1 MSFRQA
7 ATSVRAGIKSGAYQ
21 KKTDNFSAFAQG
33 FAPIFAQGMKDKKD
47 LKMAEMKT
55 IAEEKRYQRR
65 LTDAA
70 QAKTDLYDKKTQ
82 EVAELLW
89 NEWGLTDEAAK
100 QRVLAQVAA
109 SNNNYTTVNTA
120 LEKQYKKP
128 TPVNIPQSITSPPT
142 ASTAP
147 TVTSA
152 VVAGDKSPLADAE
165 SGGNIDIISNAATR
179 KVPSLADHK
188 VSQHTIEDNIY
199 FARPNGDFWNA
210 TIGSSTM
217 NPNAAATGMGKWQF
231 VHNTLKDIAKRT
243 NNFTEIDGKFADG
256 LKTVFDEEAQDKLN
270 AWYMNDTYNEVINNR
285 GAGNFAA
292 YKDEFIRVLKVR
304 YEGFTGKNSS
314 TGKLFTDQEIV
325 DIAMQYVSPN
335 NRADNG
341 DKSDWATGGSW
352 FKSVDYSS
360 TSAVVPASV
369 VTQTETALTEA
380 SGGFVPLGDE
390 PFKSK
395 FAAETVAA
403 DPSDPRH
410 EEAVKLLEFINGQG
424 KKSAAETISEVSNTK
439 EAIAL
444 QAAIKLMPEG
454 DYRTALS
461 NAIIPLRQKFEFI
474 DNAGK
479 ETAAETI
486 AKIKSRPAAAALQ
499 AAIPFMADGEYK
511 TQVIAGLAT
520 LEPQL
525 KLLDPDKPAVITGP
539 LRDANGKMFPLTTIQ
554 TMALS
559 GTDTEKEAATAHIAL
574 VREFNAREID
584 LNKLNTVPKITAFIA
599 DADLNGIIIDP
610 AKLDK
615 LKTHMSTIIST
626 DASNKLPNISQL
638 GSVADVTTYR
648 LQYKAAFGDN
658 AVIPELIE
666 QALVAQ
672 ENHFR
677 TVEARAAQ
685 GKPLTLAQE
694 ARNIITK
701 QPWYSSLKPAQQLDV
716 LANYASVSKDSF
728 ATVAEAVE
736 AIRIA
741 TLMNDTVNVQRI
753 ENILTTNTDFKKK
766 VWVVHPDNKLA
777 FSGYVNGKGEIVSSG
792 QNMDPEVKYETIDW
806 TKTNDDLQKRIGQ
819 MTTDYNAYN
828 NKVVSVFSLA
838 SGMAEIIDIA
848 EKNEGVLTGTAGL
861 ISKISSTLNNA
872 DTALG
877 ILGKMRPQNGQI
889 TLQAYEQELRDNQL
903 LKNGETLASLSERVL
918 GTEAKDLAEARKI
931 LEAKLVIMQFRTGGA
946 EGQSGTA
953 MSNADRVEF
962 FKFLKKF
969 DNADQLK
976 TVYMDYLRNSME
988 SLELEHS
995 TKFTTREQRVFL
1007 NTNGFIPDVFFAFS
1021 PKEIAEQNSNP
1032 KWLQMYNAITGGGSL
1047 SEAASGG
1054 AGVDTGAGKVVVKP
1068 PEETT
1073 SIQVPRADEIPIPE
1087 NYIILFQKNIEGLSG
1102 KALQEEIDFFDTA
1115 FGKDAHKKYM
1125 PTAGVE

>member
-1 MSFRQA
+1 MSFRDA
-7 ATSVRAGIKSGAYQ
+7 ASSVRAGIKSGAYQ

-47 LKMAEMKT
+47 LKMAELKT

-70 QAKTDLYDKKTQ
+70 QTKTDLYDRKTQ

-89 NEWGLTDEAAK
+89 NEWGLTDEAAR

-120 LEKQYKKP
+120 LEKQYEKP
-128 TPVNIPQSITSPPT
+128 KSVSKPPSITLPPT
-142 ASTAP
+142 AAQTAAP
-147 TVTSA
+147 AVTSA

-165 SGGNIDIISNAATR
+165 SGGNIDIISNAAAL

-285 GAGNFAA
+285 GAGDFAE
-292 YKDEFIRVLKVR
+292 YKNEFVRVLKVR

-341 DKSDWATGGSW
+341 DKSDWSTGGSW
-352 FKSVDYSS
+352 FNSVNYSK
-360 TSAVVPASV
+360 TPAAVPANV
-369 VTQTETALTEA
+369 VEQTDTALTEA
-380 SGGFVPLGDE
+380 SGGLVPKGDE
-390 PFKSK
+390 PFKNK
-395 FAAETVAA
+395 FEAERVAA
-403 DPSDPRH
+403 DPNHSRYQ
-410 EEAVKLLEFINGQG
+410 EAIEILEFINGQG
-424 KKSAAETISEVSNTK
+424 KKTAADTIAEVSNTR

-444 QAAIKLMPEG
+444 QAKIRMLPEG
-454 DYRTALS
+454 EYRSQLS
-461 NAIIPLRQKFEFI
+461 NALIPLMQKFEI
-474 DNAGK
+474 LDQAK
-479 ETAAETI
+479 TKTAAEILMTI
-486 AKIKSRPAAAALQ
+486 GTRMKAAALE
-499 AAIPFMADGEYK
+499 AAIREMPESPRRDK
-511 TQVIAGLAT
+511 LISGLAT
-520 LEPQL
+520 LKPQL
-525 KLLDPDKPAVITGP
+525 ELLDPNKPAVITGP

-574 VREFNAREID
+574 VKEYNAREID
-584 LNKLNTVPKITAFIA
+584 LNVLDTVPKITNFIA

-615 LKTHMSTIIST
+615 LKNHMSTIIST
-626 DASNKLPNISQL
+626 DASNNLPNISTL

-648 LQYKAAFGDN
+648 LNYKAAFGDT

-672 ENHFR
+672 ENHFKI
-677 TVEARAAQ
+677 VEARAAQ
-685 GKPLTLAQE
+685 GKPLTLAQQ
-694 ARNIITK
+694 ARDIITN

-741 TLMNDTVNVQRI
+741 TLMDDTVNVQRI
-753 ENILTTNTDFKKK
+753 ENILATSTDFKKK
-766 VWVVHPDNKLA
+766 VWVVHPDTKLA

-792 QNMDPEVKYETIDW
+792 QNMDTEVKYETIDW

-848 EKNEGVLTGTAGL
+848 ERNEGVLTGTAGL

-889 TLQAYEQELRDNQL
+889 TLQAYEQELRNNQL

-988 SLELEHS
+988 GLELEHS
-995 TKFTTREQRVFL
+995 TKFTTIEQRVFL

-1032 KWLQMYNAITGGGSL
+1032 KWLRMYNAITEGGSL
-1047 SEAASGG
+1047 SGAASGG
-1054 AGVDTGAGKVVVKP
+1054 AEVGTGEGKVAVQP
-1068 PEETT
+1068 PKDE
-1073 SIQVPRADEIPIPE
+1073 VPKADEIVIPE
-1087 NYIILFQKNIEGLSG
+1087 NYITKFQKNIEGLSG
-1102 KALQEEIDFFDTA
+1102 EALQEQIDFFDAA
-1115 FGKDAHKKYM
+1115 FGPNAHKKYM

>member
-1 MSFRQA
+1 MSFRDA
-7 ATSVRAGIKSGAYQ
+7 ASSVRAGIKSGAYQ

-47 LKMAEMKT
+47 LKMAELKT

-120 LEKQYKKP
+120 LEKQYEKP
-128 TPVNIPQSITSPPT
+128 KPVSKPPSITSPVNQT
-142 ASTAP
+142 ETVAP
-147 TVTSA
+147 VVPSA
-152 VVAGDKSPLADAE
+152 VVAGDQSRLANAE
-165 SGGNIDIISNAATR
+165 SGGDINIISKAATL

-270 AWYMNDTYNEVINNR
+270 AWYMNDTYNEVMNRR
-285 GAGNFAA
+285 GAGVE
-292 YKDEFIRVLKVR
+292 EFVRVLKVR
-304 YEGFTGKNSS
+304 YEGFTAKDSNGKR
-314 TGKLFTDQEIV
+314 LFSDPEIV

-341 DKSDWATGGSW
+341 DKSDWSTGGSW
-352 FKSVDYSS
+352 FNSVDYSK
-360 TSAVVPASV
+360 TSAVVPANV
-369 VTQTETALTEA
+369 DTQTDTALTEA
-380 SGGFVPLGDE
+380 EVSGGLVPKGDE
-390 PFKSK
+390 PFKNK
-395 FAAETVAA
+395 FEAERVAA
-403 DPSDPRH
+403 DPNHSRYQ
-410 EEAVKLLEFINGQG
+410 EAIEILEFINGQG
-424 KKSAAETISEVSNTK
+424 KKTAADTIAEVSNTR

-444 QAAIKLMPEG
+444 QAKIRMLPEG
-454 DYRTALS
+454 DYRSQLS
-461 NAIIPLRQKFEFI
+461 NALIPLMQKFEI
-474 DNAGK
+474 LDQAK
-479 ETAAETI
+479 TKTAAEILMTI
-486 AKIKSRPAAAALQ
+486 GTRMKAAALE
-499 AAIPFMADGEYK
+499 AAIREMPESPRRDK
-511 TQVIAGLAT
+511 LISGLAT
-520 LEPQL
+520 LKPQL
-525 KLLDPDKPAVITGP
+525 ELLDPNKPPVITGP
-539 LRDANGKMFPLTTIQ
+539 LRDTNGKMFPLTTIQ

-559 GTDTEKEAATAHIAL
+559 GTATEKEAATEHL
-574 VREFNAREID
+574 NKVREFNAREID
-584 LNKLNTVPKITAFIA
+584 LNVLDTVPKITNFIA
-599 DADLNGIIIDP
+599 DADLNGFIIEP

-626 DASNKLPNISQL
+626 DASNKLPNISTL

-648 LQYKAAFGDN
+648 LNYKAAFGDT

-672 ENHFR
+672 ENHFKIK
-677 TVEARAAQ
+677 EARAAQ

-741 TLMNDTVNVQRI
+741 NLMNDTVNAQRI
-753 ENILTTNTDFKKK
+753 ENILTTSTDFKKK
-766 VWVVHPDNKLA
+766 VWVVHPKTDRA
-777 FSGYVNGKGEIVSSG
+777 FTGYVNGKGEIVSSG
-792 QNMDPEVKYETIDW
+792 KDMDPEVNYETIDW
-806 TKTNDDLQKRIGQ
+806 DKTNATLQKRIGQ

-889 TLQAYEQELRDNQL
+889 TLQAYEQELRNNQL

-995 TKFTTREQRVFL
+995 TKFTTIEQDRFL
-1007 NTNGFIPDVFFAFS
+1007 TMNSFIPDVFFAFS

-1032 KWLQMYNAITGGGSL
+1032 KWLRMYNAITEGGSL
-1047 SEAASGG
+1047 SGAASGG
-1054 AGVDTGAGKVVVKP
+1054 AEVGTGEGKVAVQP
-1068 PEETT
+1068 PKDE
-1073 SIQVPRADEIPIPE
+1073 VPRADPPAAAITDLNTRYAAAKTPE
-1087 NYIILFQKNIEGLSG
+1087 ARALLLKQFKDHFKIDGSQYLSG
-1102 KALQEEIDFFDTA
+1102 DK
-1115 FGKDAHKKYM
+1115 
-1125 PTAGVE
+1125 

>member
-1 MSFRQA
+1 MSFRDA
-7 ATSVRAGIKSGAYQ
+7 ASSVRAGIKSGAYQ

-47 LKMAEMKT
+47 LKMAELKT

-89 NEWGLTDEAAK
+89 NEWGLTDEAAR

-109 SNNNYTTVNTA
+109 SNNNYTTVDTA
-120 LEKQYKKP
+120 LGKQYEKP
-128 TPVNIPQSITSPPT
+128 KPVSISSASTSPP
-142 ASTAP
+142 STTQKAAP
-147 TVTSA
+147 VVTSS
-152 VVAGDKSPLADAE
+152 VVAGDNSPLADAE
-165 SGGNIDIISNAATR
+165 SGGNIDIISKAATLQ
-179 KVPSLADHK
+179 VPSLADHK
-188 VSQHTIEDNIY
+188 VSQHTIKDNIY

-256 LKTVFDEEAQDKLN
+256 LDTVFDEEAQDKLN

-285 GAGNFAA
+285 GSGDFAA

-341 DKSDWATGGSW
+341 DKSDWSTGGSW
-352 FKSVDYSS
+352 FDSVDYSK
-360 TSAVVPASV
+360 TPAAVPANV
-369 VTQTETALTEA
+369 VEQTDTALTEA
-380 SGGFVPLGDE
+380 SGGFVPKGDE
-390 PFKSK
+390 PFKNK
-395 FAAETVAA
+395 FEAEAVA
-403 DPSDPRH
+403 SDPTHSRYQ
-410 EEAVKLLEFINGQG
+410 EAVELLEFINGQG
-424 KKSAAETISEVSNTK
+424 KKSAADVIAEVGNTR

-444 QAAIKLMPEG
+444 QAKIRMLPEG
-454 DYRTALS
+454 DYRSQLS
-461 NAIIPLRQKFEFI
+461 NALIPLMQKFEI
-474 DNAGK
+474 LDQANTK
-479 ETAAETI
+479 TAAEILMTI
-486 AKIKSRPAAAALQ
+486 GTREKAAALE
-499 AAIPFMADGEYK
+499 AAIREMPESPRRDK
-511 TQVIAGLAT
+511 LISGLAT
-520 LEPQL
+520 LKPQL
-525 KLLDPDKPAVITGP
+525 ELLDPDKPAVITGP

-559 GTDTEKEAATAHIAL
+559 GTDTEKEAATEHL
-574 VREFNAREID
+574 NKVKEFNAREID
-584 LNKLNTVPKITAFIA
+584 LNVLDTVPKITNFIA
-599 DADLNGIIIDP
+599 DADLNGIIIEP

-615 LKTHMSTIIST
+615 LKNHMSTIIST
-626 DASNKLPNISQL
+626 DASNNLPNISTL

-648 LQYKAAFGDN
+648 LAYKAAFGDT

-672 ENHFR
+672 ENHFKI
-677 TVEARAAQ
+677 VEARAAK
-685 GKPLTLAQE
+685 GTPLTLTQE
-694 ARNIITK
+694 ARSIITK
-701 QPWYSSLKPAQQLDV
+701 QPWYSSLEPAQQLDV

-753 ENILTTNTDFKKK
+753 ENILATSTDFKKK
-766 VWVVHPDNKLA
+766 VWVVHPKSKLA

-806 TKTNDDLQKRIGQ
+806 TKTNDDLQSRIGQ

-838 SGMAEIIDIA
+838 SGMAEIIDYA

-889 TLQAYEQELRDNQL
+889 TLQAYEQELRNSQL

-918 GTEAKDLAEARKI
+918 GTEATNLAEARKI

-976 TVYMDYLRNSME
+976 TVYMDYLKNSMDT
-988 SLELEHS
+988 LELEHS

-1032 KWLQMYNAITGGGSL
+1032 KWLQMYNAITEGDSL
-1047 SEAASGG
+1047 SGAASGG
-1054 AGVDTGAGKVVVKP
+1054 AEVGTGEGKVAVQP
-1068 PEETT
+1068 PKDE
-1073 SIQVPRADEIPIPE
+1073 VPRADPPAAAITDLNTRYDAANTPAERAKLLKQFKDHFKIDGSQ
-1087 NYIILFQKNIEGLSG
+1087 YLSG
-1102 KALQEEIDFFDTA
+1102 DK
-1115 FGKDAHKKYM
+1115 
-1125 PTAGVE
+1125 